1 MTQDKTCPA
10 LPRLLL
16 AALLLYVL
24 SPVDL
29 IPDAIPILG
38 LLDEVV
44 IVPLVFWLALRL
56 LPAGRWESY
65 RARARQGLAAET
77 GTSG

>member
-1 MTQDKTCPA
+1 
-10 LPRLLL
+10 
-16 AALLLYVL
+16 
-24 SPVDL
+24 VDL

-44 IVPLVFWLALRL
+44 LVPLVFWLALRL

-65 RARARQGLAAET
+65 RARAREALAAET
-77 GTSG
+77 RITR